1 MRWCASSDVN
11 FRLDAGARQAL
22 IGPNGAGKTTFINLL
37 TGVLEPTEGKV
48 LLGGQDITA
57 TSQAERVKRGIAR
70 TFQINRLFRGLSVLE
85 NVYIPV
91 SEQLGAAPHMF
102 RPAGKRKDVINS
114 AMHLLEMLKLQDVAG
129 HKISELPYG
138 RQRLVEI
145 AIALGLAPKVLL
157 LDEPAAGVPSAESHI
172 ILDAIARLPK
182 DIAVLIIEHDM
193 DLVFRFAER
202 ITVLVGGRIFAEG
215 TPKEI
220 GANADVRA
228 VYLGQATQERL
239 ASSLAWKNL
248 SAGYGDTVVLENID
262 LSLKA
267 GEALS
272 IIGRNGVGKTTLLAT
287 AMGQTTLRSG
297 EVLLDSENIAPLP
310 IYQRAL
316 KGLGF
321 VPQER
326 EIFPSLSVR
335 ENLEIA
341 ARGGYW
347 NEDRIY
353 ALFPRLRERLS
364 NMGNQLS
371 GGEQQMLSIARALM
385 TNPSVLLM
393 DEPTEG
399 LAPVL
404 VETLAD
410 VLGKLRDEGALT
422 IVLVEQ
428 NSRVALA
435 FSPRTVVMDRGR
447 VVYDGP
453 SQVLRDDP
461 ERLTRLIGVAE

>member
-1 MRWCASSDVN
+1 MAS
-11 FRLDAGARQAL
+11 A
-22 IGPNGAGKTTFINLL
+22 
-37 TGVLEPTEGKV
+37 
-48 LLGGQDITA
+48 
-57 TSQAERVKRGIAR
+57 
-70 TFQINRLFRGLSVLE
+70 
-85 NVYIPV
+85 
-91 SEQLGAAPHMF
+91 
-102 RPAGKRKDVINS
+102 
-114 AMHLLEMLKLQDVAG
+114 
-129 HKISELPYG
+129 
-138 RQRLVEI
+138 
-145 AIALGLAPKVLL
+145 
-157 LDEPAAGVPSAESHI
+157 
-172 ILDAIARLPK
+172 
-182 DIAVLIIEHDM
+182 
-193 DLVFRFAER
+193 
-202 ITVLVGGRIFAEG
+202 
-215 TPKEI
+215 
-220 GANADVRA
+220 
-228 VYLGQATQERL
+228 
-239 ASSLAWKNL
+239 LAWKHV
-248 SAGYGDTVVLENID
+248 SAGYGDTVVLEDID
-262 LSLKA
+262 LALKP

-287 AMGQTTLRSG
+287 AMGHTTLRSG
-297 EVLLDSENIAPLP
+297 EVLLDGENIAALP
-310 IYQRAL
+310 VYQRAL

-335 ENLEIA
+335 ENLGIA

-347 NEDRIY
+347 DDDRIFS
-353 ALFPRLRERLS
+353 LFPRLRERLS

-371 GGEQQMLSIARALM
+371 GGEQQMLSIARALR

-404 VETLAD
+404 VETLAE

-453 SQVLRDDP
+453 SQALRDDP